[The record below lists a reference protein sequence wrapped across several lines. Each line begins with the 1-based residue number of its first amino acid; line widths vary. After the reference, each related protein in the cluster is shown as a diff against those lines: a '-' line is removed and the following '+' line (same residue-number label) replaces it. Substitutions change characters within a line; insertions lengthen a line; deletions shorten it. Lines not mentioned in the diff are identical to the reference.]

1 MSTVP
6 DQLPW
11 RRNLAMLWIAQNIVA
26 LGFTFT
32 FPTFPFFFQSLGIE
46 SPERAAFISGISGSL
61 MGFGLVL
68 SSPVW
73 GVLSDRYGRKLN
85 VIRAMLLLG
94 VVLFACGFAENVTQ
108 LMIGRFLSGL
118 VGGIQGAMFALVAS
132 STPARR
138 TSFSIGVMQSSIFL
152 GTTLGPPIGGAIFD
166 AYGMREAFTATGAA
180 MMAGAFLVMF
190 FVKEDF
196 KPPARIPGH
205 PFQPFIDLGRMAFSA
220 QIWPLLVVVLLVH
233 SSHHLMFPAL
243 PVIAQSL
250 YEGPNP
256 ATASGMAFMA
266 LGLGSAASA
275 VVTGWLG
282 GRLGIK
288 KVISVACFLAAIAAA
303 TPAFANSMLTLIVL
317 MGVVGLF
324 QGGMIGGVGTLIA
337 MSAPGARVGAVF
349 GATQASQ
356 AIAVAL
362 APAIAGWGVELLGPG
377 SVFAL
382 IAFLFGT
389 VGFMTLFMLKNVG
402 VSSDQ
407 SPT

>member
-1 MSTVP
+1 MATV
-6 DQLPW
+6 QNELPW

-32 FPTFPFFFQSLGIE
+32 FPAFPFFFQELGIG
-46 SPERAAFISGISGSL
+46 SPERAAFISGISGSV

-85 VIRAMLLLG
+85 VVRAMLLLG

-132 STPARR
+132 STPSRR

-180 MMAGAFLVMF
+180 MMAGALIVMLT
-190 FVKEDF
+190 VKEDF
-196 KPPARIPGH
+196 RPPVRVPGH
-205 PFQPFIDLGRMAFSA
+205 PFQPFINLGRMAFSA
-220 QIWPLLVVVLLVH
+220 QIWPLLVIVLLIH
-233 SSHHLMFPAL
+233 GSHHLMFPAL
-243 PVIAQSL
+243 PVIAQKL
-250 YEGPNP
+250 YHGSSP

-288 KVISVACFLAAIAAA
+288 KVISVSCFFAAIAAI
-303 TPAFANSMLTLIVL
+303 TPIFANSMLTLVIL
-317 MGVVGLF
+317 MGVLGLF
-324 QGGMIGGVGTLIA
+324 EGGLIGGIGSLIA
-337 MSAPGARVGAVF
+337 TTAPGARMGAVF

-356 AIAVAL
+356 AIALTLSPAAAGL
-362 APAIAGWGVELLGPG
+362 AVELLGPG
-377 SVFAL
+377 SVFVL
-382 IAFLFGT
+382 VSFLFLA
-389 VGFMTLFMLKNVG
+389 VAFMVLFILKNV
-402 VSSDQ
+402 STTSIE
-407 SPT
+407 